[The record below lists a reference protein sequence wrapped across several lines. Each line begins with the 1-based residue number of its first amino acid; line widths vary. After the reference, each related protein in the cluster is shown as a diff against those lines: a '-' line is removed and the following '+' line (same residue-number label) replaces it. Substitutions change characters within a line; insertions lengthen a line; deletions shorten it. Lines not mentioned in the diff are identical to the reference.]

1 MKSQNCLIQ
10 STFSIRI
17 PLSFYLAF
25 RYLMKKVWQAITLT
39 EMDMLAA
46 NWYGEVDT
54 CVHSTPFGRC
64 LLKREA
70 RETE

>member
-1 MKSQNCLIQ
+1 M
-10 STFSIRI
+10 
-17 PLSFYLAF
+17 
-25 RYLMKKVWQAITLT
+25 YLMKKVWQAITLT
-39 EMDMLAA
+39 EMDMQAA

-64 LLKREA
+64 LLKREE